1 MKFGDLLV
9 DRGWPFLPTSNWE
22 VNPATGSSAMR
33 YTLSP
38 AVLTGTYI
46 EVLPSLASRA
56 VLLAAAWFQAD
67 WNWSS
72 SAVETGYLI
81 ACNKVATSAPF
92 LIPLMGLS
100 AVQGGTR
107 ARPWYVHGML
117 GEATYV
123 GFIPVRDTSEARRFY
138 EGTLGL
144 QVLEDTPFALV
155 VEAKATMLRI
165 TPVPELTVQPF
176 TITGWHVAD
185 VA

>member
-1 MKFGDLLV
+1 M
-9 DRGWPFLPTSNWE
+9 
-22 VNPATGSSAMR
+22 
-33 YTLSP
+33 
-38 AVLTGTYI
+38 
-46 EVLPSLASRA
+46 ASRA
-56 VLLAAAWFQAD
+56 ALFAAAWFQAD

-81 ACNKVATSAPF
+81 ACNKVATSNPF
-92 LIPLMGLS
+92 LIPSMGLS

-117 GEATYV
+117 GEARYV

-155 VEAKATMLRI
+155 VEAKATMLRV
-165 TPVPELTVQPF
+165 TPVPELVPSL
-176 TITGWHVAD
+176 TGASSAPSTTAWCRTNWESGPHREAIGWPGSEIRT
-185 VA
+185 ATPSR